1 MRKYFSAMAAFLCL
15 SGAAAAQTYPDR
27 PITLIITSAPGGVTD
42 VTGRALAQELSKAWG
57 QQVIVENKGGA
68 AHILGAETVAKAT
81 PDGYTLLVGESGTF
95 TINPTLLPKDKV
107 PYDSEKDF
115 IPITGLVRIYQA
127 LLAGK
132 SLPVTNTTELIAL
145 AKQKPGQL
153 TYGTAG
159 IGSAL
164 HMNMALF
171 DSMAGVNMVAVHY
184 RGATPALNDLIGGS
198 INTMI
203 VSVASGLPAFRAGQ
217 IKMLGVGSP
226 KRMPLVPEVPT
237 VSESGLPGYQA
248 IAWFGLF
255 APAGT
260 PADIVTKLD
269 KETIRI
275 FNDPAFRARFLDPQ
289 MFEIHGWAARGIRRL
304 HQGRTRQVGQGH
316 SRGRHQGGMM
326 HREAGLGFRCA
337 QARLRVDESPRRAP
351 VVRLGRAFGGVSVTI
366 DRLQVGQAPIVEQR
380 WPWRIAPFA
389 PHPKQ
394 RHSVIDLGGLP
405 EPSAALGAAPDLQA
419 AQKSHFVAR
428 CIPELPRDHAGAVP
442 VRFFVC
448 TTRP

>member
-1 MRKYFSAMAAFLCL
+1 MKKCFAALVLMACL
-15 SGAAAAQTYPDR
+15 TGPAGAQTYPDR
-27 PITLIITSAPGGVTD
+27 PITLIITSVPGGVTD

-57 QQVIVENKGGA
+57 QQVIVENKGGG
-68 AHILGAETVAKAT
+68 AHILGAETVAKAA

-95 TINPTLLPKDKV
+95 TINPTVLPKNKV

-127 LLAGK
+127 LLADK
-132 SLPVTNTTELIAL
+132 SLPVANAAELIAL

-159 IGSAL
+159 IGSAP

-171 DSMAGVNMVAVHY
+171 DSMAGVNLIPVHY
-184 RGATPALNDLIGGS
+184 RGATPALNDLMGGS
-198 INTMI
+198 IDTMI
-203 VSVASGLPAFRAGQ
+203 VSVASGLPAYRAGQ

-248 IAWFGLF
+248 TAWFGLF

-260 PADIVTKLD
+260 PADIVMKLD

-289 MFEIHGWAARGIRRL
+289 MFESMAGPPAEFAAFIRAERDKWAKVIG
-304 HQGRTRQVGQGH
+304 
-316 SRGRHQGGMM
+316 
-326 HREAGLGFRCA
+326 EAG
-337 QARLRVDESPRRAP
+337 
-351 VVRLGRAFGGVSVTI
+351 I
-366 DRLQVGQAPIVEQR
+366 KVE
-380 WPWRIAPFA
+380 
-389 PHPKQ
+389 
-394 RHSVIDLGGLP
+394 
-405 EPSAALGAAPDLQA
+405 
-419 AQKSHFVAR
+419 
-428 CIPELPRDHAGAVP
+428 
-442 VRFFVC
+442 
-448 TTRP
+448 